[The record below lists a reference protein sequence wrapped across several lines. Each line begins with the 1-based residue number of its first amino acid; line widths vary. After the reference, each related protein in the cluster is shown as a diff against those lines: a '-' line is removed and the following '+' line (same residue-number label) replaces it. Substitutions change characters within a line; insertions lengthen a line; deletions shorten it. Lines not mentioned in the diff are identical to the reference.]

1 MRGAMTSRERVAA
14 ALRHEIPDRVPVDI
28 GASSATGIQAV
39 ALDRLRRALG
49 LEEKTVKVWEPM
61 MMLGTVEEDVRAA
74 LGGDVVGIFS
84 PVTLLGYRNERW
96 KPWRLPN
103 GTEVLMGEGFT
114 CSSGPDGAVYAYA
127 AGKASN
133 GKAFA
138 GKAAGPAGQPT
149 AKMPSSGFYFDSI
162 VRQEDLSRH
171 TFDARADYAD
181 QLALFSEEDCRYYE
195 KTSRALYDETECALF
210 GNFWQG
216 GLGDIF
222 LLPAPW
228 LERPRGIRR
237 PEDFYMAFYD
247 HPGYVKEL
255 FEMQTEVCLKNLELY
270 RQAVQ
275 NRIAAIAVSGT
286 DFGTQKAPLV
296 SPEFY
301 REFFK
306 PHHSAMNEWIHLRT
320 DWKVLFHSCGSIG
333 AFVEDFIEAGVDVL
347 NPVQFTAA
355 GMDLAALKEK
365 YEKRVVFWGGGIDTQ
380 RTLPFGTP
388 DEVARETRANVGI
401 MAKGG
406 GFVCAAVHNIQG
418 PTPPE
423 NIVAFFDAIND
434 RCGGRGRSSIARHD
448 RRP

>member
-1 MRGAMTSRERVAA
+1 MTSRERVAA
-14 ALRHEIPDRVPVDI
+14 ALRHEIPDKVPIDI
-28 GASSATGIQAV
+28 GGSSATGIQAA
-39 ALDRLRRALG
+39 ALDGLRRALG
-49 LEEKTVKVWEPM
+49 LEEKRVKVWEPM
-61 MMLGTVEEDVRAA
+61 MMLGTVEEDVREA
-74 LGGDVVGIFS
+74 LGGDVIGIFS

-114 CSSGPDGAVYAYA
+114 CESAPDGAVYACA
-127 AGKASN
+127 SAKASAS
-133 GKAFA
+133 KM
-138 GKAAGPAGQPT
+138 PV
-149 AKMPSSGFYFDSI
+149 AKMPSNGFYFDSI

-171 TFDARADYAD
+171 SFDARADYAD
-181 QLALFSEEDCRYYE
+181 HLTVFSEEDCRYFE
-195 KTSRALYDETECALF
+195 KTSLALSDETECALF

-237 PEDFYMAFYD
+237 PEDFFMAFYD
-247 HPGYVKEL
+247 HPGYVKEF

-275 NRIAAIAVSGT
+275 NRIAVIAVSGT
-286 DFGTQKAPLV
+286 DFGTQKGPLV

-306 PHHSAMNEWIHLRT
+306 PFHASINEWVHRRT
-320 DWKVLFHSCGSIG
+320 DWKVLFHSCGSNG
-333 AFVEDFIEAGVDVL
+333 AFIEDFVEAGVDVL

-355 GMDLAALKEK
+355 GMDLAPLKEK
-365 YEKRVVFWGGGIDTQ
+365 FGNRVVFWGGGIDTQ
-380 RTLPFGTP
+380 KTLPFGTP
-388 DEVARETRANVGI
+388 AEVARETRRNAAI
-401 MAKGG
+401 MARGG
-406 GFVCAAVHNIQG
+406 GWVCAAVHNIQG

-434 RCGGRGRSSIARHD
+434 R
-448 RRP
+448 